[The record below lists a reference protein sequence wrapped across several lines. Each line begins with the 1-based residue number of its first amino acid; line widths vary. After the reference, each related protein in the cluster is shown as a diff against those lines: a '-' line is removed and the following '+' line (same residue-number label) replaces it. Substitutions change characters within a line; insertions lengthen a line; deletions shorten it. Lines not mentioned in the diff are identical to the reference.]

1 MAFPD
6 AERSNYAE
14 IFAKII
20 SPTMLQEK
28 IKQLAKEYFAEIQAN
43 RRHLHSHPEL
53 SFQEQETAKFIAQKL
68 NDYQIPFQAGIA
80 GTGIVGYIEGSNPD
94 SKLIALRA
102 DIDALPITEANE
114 VPYKSQNTGVMHAC
128 GHDAH
133 TASLLGAA
141 RILNT
146 LKTEF
151 EGTIKLIFQ
160 PGEEKVPGG
169 ASLMIQEGVLSPK
182 PQAIIGQHVMPLLPV
197 GKVGFREG
205 MYMASADELY
215 VRVIGKGG
223 HGAMPENCIDP
234 VLIASHIIIALQQI
248 VSRNA
253 PPKIPSVLS
262 FGKVI
267 AQGATNIIPNE
278 VYMEGTFRTF
288 DEEWRSQAHQKMIKI
303 AQSIA
308 EGMGG
313 TCEFEVR
320 RGYPFLRNNPEL
332 TRKAKN
338 AAIAY
343 LGEEN
348 VVDLDIWL
356 AAEDFAYYSQIAD
369 ACFYRL
375 GTRNESKGIISGVHT
390 PTFDIDEQALEIGA
404 GLMAWLALQS

>member
-1 MAFPD
+1 
-6 AERSNYAE
+6 
-14 IFAKII
+14 
-20 SPTMLQEK
+20 MLKEK
-28 IKQLAKEYFAEIQAN
+28 IQQLAKEYFSEVQAN

-53 SFQEQETAKFIAQKL
+53 SFQEYETAKYIAQKL
-68 NDYQIPFQAGIA
+68 QAYQIPFQAGVA
-80 GTGIVGYIEGSNPD
+80 GTGLVAYIEGKNPECR
-94 SKLIALRA
+94 LTALRA
-102 DIDALPITEANE
+102 DIDALPIVEAND
-114 VPYKSQNTGVMHAC
+114 VPYKSTKEGVMHAC
-128 GHDAH
+128 GHDVH

-141 RILNT
+141 RILNE

-151 EGTIKLIFQ
+151 EGTIKLLFQ
-160 PGEEKVPGG
+160 PGEEKIPGG
-169 ASLMIQEGVLSPK
+169 ASLMIQEGVLNPK

-288 DEEWRSQAHQKMIKI
+288 DEEWRSQAHQKMVKI

-313 TCEFEVR
+313 ACEFEVR

-332 TRKAKN
+332 TKKTKE
-338 AAIAY
+338 AAISY

-356 AAEDFAYYSQIAD
+356 AAEDFAYYSQVAD

-375 GTRNESKGIISGVHT
+375 GTRNESKGIVSGVHT

-404 GLMAWLALQS
+404 GLMAWLALQA

>member
-1 MAFPD
+1 
-6 AERSNYAE
+6 
-14 IFAKII
+14 
-20 SPTMLQEK
+20 MLQDK
-28 IKQLAKEYFAEIQAN
+28 IKQLAKEYFSEIQAN
-43 RRHLHSHPEL
+43 RRHLHSYPEL

-68 NDYQIPFQAGIA
+68 KDYQIPFQAGIA
-80 GTGIVGYIEGSNPD
+80 GTGIVAYLEGNNPE

-169 ASLMIQEGVLSPK
+169 ASLMIQEGVLNPK

-278 VYMEGTFRTF
+278 VYLEGTFRTF
-288 DEEWRSQAHQKMIKI
+288 DEEWRNQAHQKMIKI

-320 RGYPFLRNNPEL
+320 RGYPFLKNNPEL
-332 TRKAKN
+332 TQKAKN

-375 GTRNESKGIISGVHT
+375 GTRNESKGITSGVHT

>member
-1 MAFPD
+1 
-6 AERSNYAE
+6 
-14 IFAKII
+14 
-20 SPTMLQEK
+20 
-28 IKQLAKEYFAEIQAN
+28 
-43 RRHLHSHPEL
+43 
-53 SFQEQETAKFIAQKL
+53 
-68 NDYQIPFQAGIA
+68 
-80 GTGIVGYIEGSNPD
+80 
-94 SKLIALRA
+94 
-102 DIDALPITEANE
+102 
-114 VPYKSQNTGVMHAC
+114 
-128 GHDAH
+128 
-133 TASLLGAA
+133 
-141 RILNT
+141 
-146 LKTEF
+146 
-151 EGTIKLIFQ
+151 
-160 PGEEKVPGG
+160 
-169 ASLMIQEGVLSPK
+169 
-182 PQAIIGQHVMPLLPV
+182 MPLLPV

>member
-20 SPTMLQEK
+20 SPTMLQDK

-182 PQAIIGQHVMPLLPV
+182 PQAIIGQHVIPLLPV

>member
-1 MAFPD
+1 
-6 AERSNYAE
+6 
-14 IFAKII
+14 
-20 SPTMLQEK
+20 
-28 IKQLAKEYFAEIQAN
+28 
-43 RRHLHSHPEL
+43 LHSHPEL

-80 GTGIVGYIEGSNPD
+80 GTGIVAYLEGNNPE

-356 AAEDFAYYSQIAD
+356 ASEDFAYYSQIAD

>member
-1 MAFPD
+1 
-6 AERSNYAE
+6 
-14 IFAKII
+14 
-20 SPTMLQEK
+20 MLKEK
-28 IKQLAKEYFAEIQAN
+28 IRGLAKEYFSEVQAN

-53 SFQEQETAKFIAQKL
+53 SFQEYETAKFIAQKL
-68 NDYQIPFQAGIA
+68 QEYQISFQAGVA
-80 GTGIVGYIEGSNPD
+80 GTGLVAYIEGKNPD
-94 SKLIALRA
+94 SKLTALRA

-114 VPYKSQNTGVMHAC
+114 VPYKSKNTGVMHAC
-128 GHDAH
+128 GHDVH

-141 RILNT
+141 RILQS
-146 LKTEF
+146 LKNEF
-151 EGTIKLIFQ
+151 EGTIKLLFQ
-160 PGEEKVPGG
+160 PGEEKIPGG
-169 ASLMIQEGVLSPK
+169 ASLMIQEGVLNPK
-182 PQAIIGQHVMPLLPV
+182 PQAVIGQHVMPLLPV
-197 GKVGFREG
+197 GMVGFREG

-234 VLIASHIIIALQQI
+234 VLIASHIVIALQQI

-288 DEEWRSQAHQKMIKI
+288 DEAWRSQAHQKMIKI

-313 TCEFEVR
+313 ACEFEVR
-320 RGYPFLRNNPEL
+320 RGYPFLKNNPEL
-332 TRKAKN
+332 TQKTKQ
-338 AAIAY
+338 AAISY

-356 AAEDFAYYSQIAD
+356 AAEDFAYYSQVAD

-375 GTRNESKGIISGVHT
+375 GTRNESKGIVSGVHT
-390 PTFDIDEQALEIGA
+390 PTFDIDEQ
-404 GLMAWLALQS
+404 

>member
-320 RGYPFLRNNPEL
+320 RGYPFLKNNPEL